1 MMALDSVPI
10 WCVTLLIVGALS
22 ISVEIGYRVGLLRQR
37 RCPDEKEQVVGT
49 MVGATLGLLAFL
61 LAFTFGLA
69 ASRFEEKRTL
79 VLKEANAIGTTYL
92 RSELLPSSTT
102 AIQQELRDYVEDRLE
117 VIETRDTK
125 KLLAHAEQSHR
136 QLWEKAIDVSRQ
148 SPDSLMV
155 SLFVQ
160 SLNEVIDVHAER
172 VLIGLRSRLPLVL
185 WIALGSLALLAM
197 AGVGYQEGVTKSRRS
212 LAVIMLMFSFSA
224 IASLIIDLDRPQ
236 DGFLRVSQ
244 QPLIDLKNSM
254 NQNAATEMNAGS
266 L

>member
-136 QLWEKAIDVSRQ
+136 QLWAGQTREAWLARFHVR
-148 SPDSLMV
+148 
-155 SLFVQ
+155 
-160 SLNEVIDVHAER
+160 HADGRIESGAR
-172 VLIGLRSRLPLVL
+172 AFLALWARLPYWRWLVL
-185 WIALGSLALLAM
+185 
-197 AGVGYQEGVTKSRRS
+197 VTKK
-212 LAVIMLMFSFSA
+212 A
-224 IASLIIDLDRPQ
+224 
-236 DGFLRVSQ
+236 
-244 QPLIDLKNSM
+244 
-254 NQNAATEMNAGS
+254 
-266 L
+266 